1 MKVKLGDLRI
11 GDFFYIGR
19 YKYIVLFISHKN
31 NKLRCMNVITMQRMW
46 FDFETDAWRKVRD
59 NGKE

>member
-19 YKYIVLFISHKN
+19 CKYIVLFINHKN

-46 FDFETDAWRKVRD
+46 FDFETDAWRK
-59 NGKE
+59 